1 MFFKL
6 HHEKKIGY
14 KSLTD
19 SDLGRSNS
27 HQTHIG
33 LFDDI
38 LTFLPNSIEISDAMV
53 IYNDSIELLTANFD
67 RIERANG
74 QFNSPKIK
82 TGGRNTV
89 SVVSFIRDKAREF
102 SVDTQWFLFWFGLE
116 SNQPVFFIF
125 NDKSN
130 AFTNISDLGVKL
142 SKGIKDRL
150 EPDNDAFDELLNYL
164 ETIVNKS
171 GKTFAEE
178 LEVAAQINE
187 RTSKKYKNP
196 YREYDIDRAQKIFHR
211 IGREGEELVNK
222 YFAEQLKLG
231 VIQHYDWIN
240 KDKESGLPY
249 DFRVEQLDGDL
260 IYLDVKT
267 TNYSFEQKMIFS
279 NREIEFADSCSNKYH
294 IYRVYKKDEGR
305 CLKICRN
312 GKALL
317 SQIHVKTT
325 DFENAM
331 LGMADVESV
340 KLAVQPNNAIL
351 KFGNEETL

>member
-14 KSLTD
+14 KALTD
-19 SDLGRSNS
+19 ADLGRSDS

-38 LTFLPNSIEISDAMV
+38 LTFLPNSIEVSDSMV
-53 IYNDSIELLTANFD
+53 IYNNNIELLVSNFD

-89 SVVSFIRDKAREF
+89 SVVSFIRDKAKEF
-102 SVDTQWFLFWFGLE
+102 TSETQWYLFWFGLE
-116 SNQPVFFIF
+116 SKQPVFFVF
-125 NDKSN
+125 NDHSKEYEDITALGIKLN
-130 AFTNISDLGVKL
+130 KGVKN
-142 SKGIKDRL
+142 RL
-150 EPDNDAFDELLNYL
+150 EPQNDTFEELLNYL

-187 RTSKKYKNP
+187 RKSKKYKNP
-196 YREYDIDRAQKIFHR
+196 YRKYDIDKAQKIFR
-211 IGREGEELVNK
+211 CIGREGEELVDK
-222 YFAEQLKLG
+222 YFAEQLRLG

-240 KDKESGLPY
+240 KDEESGFPY
-249 DFRVEQLDGDL
+249 DFRVEQLDGEL

-294 IYRVYKKDEGR
+294 IYRVYKKGEDR
-305 CLKICRN
+305 YLKICRN
-312 GKALL
+312 GKTLL
-317 SQIHVKTT
+317 SQIRMKTT
-325 DFENAM
+325 DFENTV

-340 KLAVQPNNAIL
+340 KLAVKPNNTIL
-351 KFGNEETL
+351 KFGNEENL

>member
-142 SKGIKDRL
+142 
-150 EPDNDAFDELLNYL
+150 
-164 ETIVNKS
+164 
-171 GKTFAEE
+171 
-178 LEVAAQINE
+178 
-187 RTSKKYKNP
+187 
-196 YREYDIDRAQKIFHR
+196 
-211 IGREGEELVNK
+211 
-222 YFAEQLKLG
+222 
-231 VIQHYDWIN
+231 
-240 KDKESGLPY
+240 
-249 DFRVEQLDGDL
+249 
-260 IYLDVKT
+260 VK
-267 TNYSFEQKMIFS
+267 
-279 NREIEFADSCSNKYH
+279 A
-294 IYRVYKKDEGR
+294 
-305 CLKICRN
+305 LKI
-312 GKALL
+312 
-317 SQIHVKTT
+317 
-325 DFENAM
+325 D
-331 LGMADVESV
+331 
-340 KLAVQPNNAIL
+340 
-351 KFGNEETL
+351 